1 MSPFSSTFAAGLRR
15 WLAPMSQALVV
26 WAIVV
31 TSMVV
36 LRPQAQRVWAA
47 EATRAQ
53 ALRQLPPSRRSAIF
67 VRRLDGYLAFCSS
80 GLPAT
85 LTDHSCREDATLL
98 SLFPECDSACRQNL
112 EANLQ

>member
-1 MSPFSSTFAAGLRR
+1 MSPFSSPFAAGLRR
-15 WLAPMSQALVV
+15 WLAPMIQALVV
-26 WAIVV
+26 WAIVI
-31 TSMVV
+31 TALVV
-36 LRPQAQRVWAA
+36 LRPQAQGVWAA

-53 ALRQLPPSRRSAIF
+53 ALRQLPPGQRSALF

-85 LTDHSCREDATLL
+85 LTEHPCHEDATLL

-112 EANLQ
+112 EANIR